1 MRLKHQLKMID
12 QQIHFIQKW
21 GPPFEN
27 LDFPLYDIPFQWLY
41 KISIQLEFIHKWIGQ
56 I

>member
-1 MRLKHQLKMID
+1 MIG
-12 QQIHFIQKW
+12 QQIHFIQKR

-41 KISIQLEFIHKWIGQ
+41 KISIQLEFFH
-56 I
+56 